1 MAPIFMYHCQKHGQE
16 QNPRIVFIGT
26 IGLSLCQ
33 RGNCSGN
40 VCITPEISD
49 GKPHKQQQ
57 DKNPDAEKQPY
68 AYFRRTAT
76 TLSIA
81 IMMMFFVFHNRKL

>member
-1 MAPIFMYHCQKHGQE
+1 MAPILCIIVDTRTRAKYAYH
-16 QNPRIVFIGT
+16 FIGT

-33 RGNCSGN
+33 RGNCGGN
-40 VCITPEISD
+40 VSVTPEISD

-68 AYFRRTAT
+68 ACFRRTAT